1 MKRVD
6 LKNLIGRTARDQ
18 GILFVKLRNSGD
30 HEVHSLD
37 GLRIVIPKK
46 REINDLLAEAI
57 MKQCEPR
64 LGVKWWRQ

>member
-6 LKNLIGRTARDQ
+6 LKNLIGARARDR
-18 GILFVKLRNSGD
+18 GLLFVKLRNTGE

-46 REINDLLAEAI
+46 REINDLLAESI
-57 MKQCEPR
+57 MKQCEAK
-64 LGVKWWRQ
+64 LGARWWR